1 MQNRW
6 SELSY
11 NKFPSFQTNFQRSAY
26 EQWYDNLDDVESL
39 IFELEE
45 REDSAWIRKANTR
58 VFIGHSLLL

>member
-1 MQNRW
+1 MKNRW

-11 NKFPSFQTNFQRSAY
+11 NKFPSLQTNFQRSAY
-26 EQWYDNLDDVESL
+26 EHWYVNLDDVESL

-45 REDSAWIRKANTR
+45 REDSAWIRKANTC

>member
-45 REDSAWIRKANTR
+45 REDSAWIREANTR

>member
-1 MQNRW
+1 MKNRW

-45 REDSAWIRKANTR
+45 REDSAWIRKANTC

>member
-6 SELSY
+6 SELS
-11 NKFPSFQTNFQRSAY
+11 
-26 EQWYDNLDDVESL
+26 DDVESL

-45 REDSAWIRKANTR
+45 REDSAWIREANTC